1 MQCDLLKVPWLWSAE
16 SSADLGAKSA
26 LVHGRN
32 LLGKFKATS
41 EWERVMVSR
50 SVCDELGSCVSQK
63 YPEAHE
69 LPWRAAHRSLLSA
82 ELDI

>member
-32 LLGKFKATS
+32 LLGKVKATS

-50 SVCDELGSCVSQK
+50 SVCDELGSCVS
-63 YPEAHE
+63 EVSRST
-69 LPWRAAHRSLLSA
+69 RAALASSPQIPA
-82 ELDI
+82 FC